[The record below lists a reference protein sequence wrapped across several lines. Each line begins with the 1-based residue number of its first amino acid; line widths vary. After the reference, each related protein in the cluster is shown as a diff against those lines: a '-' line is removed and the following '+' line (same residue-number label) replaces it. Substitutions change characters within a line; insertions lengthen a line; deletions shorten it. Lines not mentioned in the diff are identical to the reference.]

1 MFTDSK
7 SALIDEDLLDD
18 QVSNYTQS
26 TNDCSRILEML
37 APDNKFDFLD
47 DSTDEKQSDEAS
59 VPETSTSVIIID
71 SADINTSISSKPVKV
86 IELNLMR
93 ELTHQNANE

>member
-1 MFTDSK
+1 
-7 SALIDEDLLDD
+7 
-18 QVSNYTQS
+18 
-26 TNDCSRILEML
+26 ML

-47 DSTDEKQSDEAS
+47 DSTDEKQSDEVS
-59 VPETSTSVIIID
+59 VPDTSTSVIIID
-71 SADINTSISSKPVKV
+71 SADINTSISTKPVKA

>member
-1 MFTDSK
+1 
-7 SALIDEDLLDD
+7 
-18 QVSNYTQS
+18 
-26 TNDCSRILEML
+26 ML